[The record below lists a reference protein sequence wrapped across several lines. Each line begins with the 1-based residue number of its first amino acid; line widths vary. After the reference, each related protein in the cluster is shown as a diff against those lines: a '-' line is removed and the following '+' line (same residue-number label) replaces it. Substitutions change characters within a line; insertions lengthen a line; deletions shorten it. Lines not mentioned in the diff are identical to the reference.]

1 MIFLE
6 RASILRY
13 EDIKKYLV
21 DAVTLYCGIESER
34 RIRNFIRR
42 QVNNQNN
49 EYSNRFIN
57 VPEDV
62 DIKRR
67 IKQDYLGK
75 CKIING
81 KEIYEP
87 SYTGEIGSIEEMEAQ
102 MEAIRD
108 SALLMLMSNRVSKQL
123 NWLINN
129 TDHGEFNA
137 DAYRRDAGVWLRNKD
152 IAFQSLITCLNILN
166 YDNTEDNPD
175 YKINYGM
182 GKDTSKSSEKQD
194 IFIID
199 VPYVG
204 QICIHMG
211 DRTNYE
217 INLKKINI
225 ATKNALKLRIR
236 AKLLEEEKKLCGEKI
251 AEGMSEDEAKLYAR
265 NMLKGRYEQEISR
278 MEAKIDS
285 VRNIHDYNGK
295 LFEIS
300 SAIPIEMK
308 FSEIKGMKEIS
319 EKFNDL
325 EHPTGS
331 EIFEFVNGI
340 NSVDNK
346 GYNPREIHFL
356 AIKLGWGAGKIQVA
370 DKLSD
375 LAYNKSQNNL
385 RDDFKRD
392 RKRLSG
398 NHVKIM
404 GKSAVIST
412 TPEER
417 VAVKAHEK
425 IKKREPKKRAQG
437 IR

>member
-1 MIFLE
+1 ME

-21 DAVTLYCGIESER
+21 DAVTVYCEIESEME
-34 RIRNFIRR
+34 IRDFIGR

-57 VPEDV
+57 VPADV

-81 KEIYEP
+81 EKIYEP

-108 SALLMLMSNRVSKQL
+108 SALLMLISNRVSKRL
-123 NWLINN
+123 KWLIDN
-129 TDHGEFNA
+129 TDHGKIKA
-137 DAYRRDAGVWLRNKD
+137 AKYTHDSGVWLKNKD

-166 YDNTEDNPD
+166 YDNTEENPD
-175 YKINYGM
+175 YKVNYGM
-182 GKDTSKSSEKQD
+182 GKDTSKKPEKQD

-217 INLKKINI
+217 KNLQKINI
-225 ATKNALKLRIR
+225 ATKNALKLRIK
-236 AKLLEEEKKLCGEKI
+236 AKLLEERKKICDEKI
-251 AEGMSEDEAKLYAR
+251 AEGMSKDEAELYAR

-308 FSEIKGMKEIS
+308 FSEIKGMKEII

-331 EIFEFVNGI
+331 EIFEFVNGR
-340 NSVDNK
+340 NSVDNR

-370 DKLSD
+370 DKLSE

-385 RDDFKRD
+385 RDDFKGD

-398 NHVKIM
+398 NHVKMM

-425 IKKREPKKRAQG
+425 IKKRKSKKKAQG